1 MVEPDFRGIAF
12 HDTPLKG
19 GYIVDILIRSTL
31 FQSRRFLHV
40 EKGSLQAYPLK
51 AAVIQRLVRLEESRS
66 LLVTLI
72 VNLVNLKGRNLLP

>member
-1 MVEPDFRGIAF
+1 M
-12 HDTPLKG
+12 
-19 GYIVDILIRSTL
+19 
-31 FQSRRFLHV
+31 